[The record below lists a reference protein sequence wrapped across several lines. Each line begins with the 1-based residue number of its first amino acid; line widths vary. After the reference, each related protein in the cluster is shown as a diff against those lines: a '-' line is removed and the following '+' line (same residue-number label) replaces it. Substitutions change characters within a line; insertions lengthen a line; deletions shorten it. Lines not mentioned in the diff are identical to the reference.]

1 MKKIKILDWP
11 TQRFYCETH
20 PFYRWKEQLKE
31 RGYEVKCYHNHLH
44 KELKDADYL
53 IIHSRYFNPGWQ
65 SIHDRNQQNEE
76 ELIAYLLQIKN
87 VNGKLI
93 WFDAADSSGSSD
105 FPIISFVDVFLK
117 KQILQDKEY
126 YTNPHANNHKLRV
139 WIEDDDSGS
148 SSFKPCPVNQ
158 LHKIKAGWNLGLN
171 DYRYFGYKLSRLSNY
186 LNYSLYPLKFS
197 QVVDTRPLDLTFR
210 GNLRY
215 EDGGRDKV
223 SEQRNKVLTYLRN
236 VSMNVASGPVIPK
249 KSYWKELRNAKICIS
264 PFGWGEVCYR
274 DFESFI
280 SGALLIKPSME
291 HLTTYPDM
299 YVANETYIPV
309 KWNLDDLPEKLEQ
322 VKDNFSDFKHIAIQ
336 GQERYKKAVND
347 PETFIN
353 TLLSA
358 IA

>member
-11 TQRFYCETH
+11 AQRFYCETH

-44 KELKDADYL
+44 KELKEADYL
-53 IIHSRYFNPGWQ
+53 ILHSRYFNPGWQ

-76 ELIAYLLQIKN
+76 ELIEYLLQIKKG
-87 VNGKLI
+87 NGKLI

-105 FPIISFVDVFLK
+105 FPIIPFVDVFLK
-117 KQILQDKEY
+117 KQVLKDKKY
-126 YTNPHANNHKLRV
+126 YAGLDVHSNLRV
-139 WIEDDDSGS
+139 WIDSEGFGS
-148 SSFKPCPVNQ
+148 SSFQPCPLNQ
-158 LHKIKAGWNLGLN
+158 LHKIKVGWNLGLN

-186 LNYSLYPLKFS
+186 LNYSLYPIKFS
-197 QVVDTRPLDLTFR
+197 QITESRPLDLTFR
-210 GNLRY
+210 GNMHY
-215 EDGGRDKV
+215 EKNGHDRV
-223 SEQRNKVLTYLRN
+223 SEQRNKVLYYLKN
-236 VSMNVASGPVIPK
+236 VNMNVASGPVIPK
-249 KSYWKELRNAKICIS
+249 KSYWKELRKSKLSIS

-280 SGALLIKPSME
+280 SGALLIKPSMD

-299 YVANETYIPV
+299 YVPYETYIPV
-309 KWNLDDLPEKLEQ
+309 KWNLDDLPEKLEKIQ
-322 VKDNFSDFKHIAIQ
+322 TNFSQYKHIAIG
-336 GQERYKKAVND
+336 GQERYKKVVSD

-358 IA
+358 IN